1 MTMRD
6 ESAQS
11 LEQATVTGVRWLAV
25 MRVVSEIVG
34 LGAAVALAR
43 LVSPADFGRAA
54 VALIFVTLGVM
65 LTFEG
70 FASALVQRQSVDEAD
85 RRAAMLMSILGGCAL
100 SLTVYGLGNP
110 VWRPIFGLRTAEL
123 IQLVSPCVL
132 IAALG
137 GVSRATVW
145 RRLDFRRVST
155 IDAISLFVGSVVA
168 VALAAVGLGAK
179 AIVIG
184 GLVQTAATTALLLLS
199 APPPL
204 PRWSRSSQR
213 AISAFG
219 LPAALA
225 ALVDTLFRN
234 VDYAILAA
242 RLPAAQAG
250 FYYRA
255 FNVGVV
261 YQDKLSRIM
270 TQIAFPL
277 YSRTTDRDELRRMH
291 ERVARVH
298 AVVIFPMLASL
309 MALAPLLVPLVF
321 GAAWKPAVVPT
332 QILAVA
338 GMVAAILTGYPQ
350 LMLALGRPRSLF
362 HFNVVMLIVYAGGI
376 MAASGHGLIVVSV
389 TVVLLYLAILVG
401 VYRFLLQKYV
411 GISIRRLVPE
421 LGPAVVGSLAL
432 LAVTVPLAQVLG
444 IACPRIVTAGIAGAA
459 GLLSYALVLRAA
471 FPSAWD
477 DLVTLTVRVLPP
489 LERIKRART
498 ATAPAT
504 AQ

>member
-1 MTMRD
+1 MEETSR
-6 ESAQS
+6 QS
-11 LEQATVTGVRWLAV
+11 LDEATVTGVRWLAV
-25 MRVVSEIVG
+25 MRVVSEAVG
-34 LGAAVALAR
+34 LAAAVVLAR

-70 FASALVQRQSVDEAD
+70 FASALVQRSEVTEDD
-85 RRAAMLMSILGGCAL
+85 RRAAMLMSILGGFVLSVAVYAL
-100 SLTVYGLGNP
+100 GDPL
-110 VWRPIFGLRTAEL
+110 WRPVFGARTAAL

-137 GVSRATVW
+137 GVSRAAVW

-155 IDAISLFVGSVVA
+155 IDAISLFAGSIA
-168 VALAAVGLGAK
+168 SVALAAAGWGAK

-184 GLVQTAATTALLLLS
+184 GLVQTAATTLLLVGS
-199 APPPL
+199 APPPA
-204 PRWSRSSQR
+204 PRWSRTSQR
-213 AISAFG
+213 AISGFG
-219 LPAALA
+219 VPAALA
-225 ALVDTLFRN
+225 ALVDTSFRN
-234 VDYAILAA
+234 VDYAIMAA
-242 RLPAAQAG
+242 RTPAAEAG

-298 AVVIFPMLASL
+298 AVAIFPVLACL
-309 MALAPLLVPLVF
+309 VALAPLLVPLVF
-321 GAAWKPAVVPT
+321 GPEWTPAVVPT

-350 LMLALGRPRSLF
+350 VMLAIGRPRALL
-362 HFNVVMLIVYAGGI
+362 HFNVAMLIVYGAGVF
-376 MAASGHGLIVVSV
+376 AASRHGLIVVSV
-389 TVVLLYLAILVG
+389 VVALLYVVILAG
-401 VYRFLLQKYV
+401 VYRCLLHRYV

-421 LGPAVVGSLAL
+421 LGPAIVGSIAL
-432 LAVTVPLAQVLG
+432 LAVALPVSQVLDPV
-444 IACPRIVTAGIAGAA
+444 CPRILTIAIAGSA
-459 GLLSYALVLRAA
+459 GLIAYALVLRSA
-471 FPSAWD
+471 FTSAWH
-477 DLVTLTVRVLPP
+477 DLVTVAIRVAPP
-489 LERIKRART
+489 LARIGRTRT
-498 ATAPAT
+498 ATAAAT